1 MFDSIRE
8 TIDYAVENNMSFA
21 DIMVKEEMEL
31 SGKSRDEVRA
41 QMKQNLDVMRD
52 AVIKGTTGDGVES
65 VTGYTGHDAAKLR
78 DYNETH
84 HALSGYE
91 MIDAVKGA
99 IATNEVNAA
108 MGIIC
113 ATPTAGSS
121 GTIPGALF
129 KLEKTHDLTEE
140 QMIDFLFTSALF
152 GRVVAN
158 NASVAGATAGCQAEV
173 GSASA
178 MAAAA
183 AVAIFG
189 GSPEASG
196 HAMALAIS
204 NLLGL
209 VCDPVA
215 GLVEIPCVMRNAI
228 GSGNA
233 LISADLALAGIES
246 RIPVDEV
253 IEAMDKV
260 GRNLPASL
268 RETGLGGLA
277 GTPTGEAIKRK
288 IFGTAE
294 DMVKNN

>member
-8 TIDYAVENNMSFA
+8 TIDYAVENKMSFA
-21 DIMVKEEMEL
+21 DITIQEEMEL
-31 SGKSRDEVRA
+31 SGKTRDEVRET
-41 QMKQNLDVMRD
+41 MKQNLDVMRD
-52 AVIKGTTGDGVES
+52 AVIKGSTGEGVKS
-65 VTGYTGHDAAKLR
+65 VTGYTGQDAIKLAK
-78 DYNETH
+78 YNENN
-84 HALSGYE
+84 HALSGHE
-91 MIDAVKGA
+91 MVEAVKGA
-99 IATNEVNAA
+99 VATNEVNAA

-121 GTIPGALF
+121 GTIPGVLF

-140 QMIDFLFTSALF
+140 QMIDFLFVSSLF

-158 NASVAGATAGCQAEV
+158 NASVAGATGGCQAEV

-183 AVAIFG
+183 AVSIFG
-189 GSPEASG
+189 GEPEASG

-233 LISADLALAGIES
+233 LISADLALAGVES

-260 GRNLPASL
+260 GRGLPAEL

-288 IFGTAE
+288 IFGEAE
-294 DMVKNN
+294 VNSFS

>member
-52 AVIKGTTGDGVES
+52 AVIKGMTGDGVES

-158 NASVAGATAGCQAEV
+158 NASVAGATGGCQAEV

>member
-8 TIDYAVENNMSFA
+8 TIDYAIENNMSFA
-21 DIMVKEEMEL
+21 DIMVNEEMEL

-158 NASVAGATAGCQAEV
+158 NASVAGATGGCQAEV

-178 MAAAA
+178 IAAAA

>member
-158 NASVAGATAGCQAEV
+158 NASVAGATGGCQAEV

-178 MAAAA
+178 MSAAA

>member
-140 QMIDFLFTSALF
+140 QRIDFLFTSALF

-158 NASVAGATAGCQAEV
+158 NASVAGATGGCQAEV

>member
-121 GTIPGALF
+121 GTNPGALF

-158 NASVAGATAGCQAEV
+158 NASVAGATGGCQAEV

>member
-8 TIDYAVENNMSFA
+8 TIDYAIENNMSFA
-21 DIMVKEEMEL
+21 DIMVNEEMEL

-158 NASVAGATAGCQAEV
+158 NASVAGATGGCQAEV

-253 IEAMDKV
+253 FEAMDKV

>member
-8 TIDYAVENNMSFA
+8 TIDYSVEHNISFA
-21 DIMVKEEMEL
+21 DMMIQEEMEL
-31 SGKSRDEVRA
+31 SGRSREEVRE
-41 QMKQNLDVMRD
+41 QMHQNLEVMRD
-52 AVIKGTTGDGVES
+52 AVEKGTTGDGVES

-91 MIDAVKGA
+91 MIEAVKGA
-99 IATNEVNAA
+99 VATNEVNAA

-129 KLEKTHDLTEE
+129 KLEKTHNLTED
-140 QMIDFLFTSALF
+140 QMIDFLFTASLF

-158 NASVAGATAGCQAEV
+158 NASVAGATGGCQAEV

-183 AVAIFG
+183 AVSIFG
-189 GSPEASG
+189 GTPEASG

-253 IEAMDKV
+253 IGAMDRV

-288 IFGTAE
+288 IFGDAE
-294 DMVKNN
+294 EFVKNN

>member
-1 MFDSIRE
+1 MLNSMQEI
-8 TIDYAVENNMSFA
+8 IDYAVEKGTTFA
-21 DIMVKEEMEL
+21 EIMISEEMSL
-31 SGKSRDEVRA
+31 KGISRDEVRA
-41 QMKQNLDVMRD
+41 LMKHNIDVMRE
-52 AVIKGTTGDGVES
+52 AVEKGTTGEGVKS
-65 VTGYTGHDAAKLR
+65 VTGYTGQDAVKLAT
-78 DYNETH
+78 YNEQE

-91 MIDAVKGA
+91 MVEALKGA

-121 GTIPGALF
+121 GTIPGILF
-129 KLEKTHDLTEE
+129 KLEKSHHLTTD
-140 QMIDFLFTSALF
+140 QMIDFLFAAALC
-152 GRVVAN
+152 GKVIAN
-158 NASVAGATAGCQAEV
+158 NASVAGAIGGCQAEV

-178 MAAAA
+178 IAAAA
-183 AVAIFG
+183 AVEIFG
-189 GSPEASG
+189 GSPQASG

-228 GSGNA
+228 GSGNG
-233 LISADLALAGIES
+233 LISADLALAGVES
-246 RIPVDEV
+246 KILVDEV

-268 RETGLGGLA
+268 RETGIGGLA
-277 GTPTGEAIKRK
+277 GTPTGEEIKRK
-288 IFGTAE
+288 IFGQSR
-294 DMVKNN
+294 VNS

>member
-8 TIDYAVENNMSFA
+8 TIDYAVDNNMSFA

-31 SGKSRDEVRA
+31 SGKSRDEVRV

-158 NASVAGATAGCQAEV
+158 NASVAGATGGCQAEV

>member
-1 MFDSIRE
+1 MLNSMQEI
-8 TIDYAVENNMSFA
+8 IDYAVENETTFA
-21 DIMVKEEMEL
+21 EIMISEEISL
-31 SGKSRDEVRA
+31 KGISRDEVRA
-41 QMKQNLDVMRD
+41 LMKQNIDVMRE
-52 AVIKGTTGDGVES
+52 AVEKGITGEGVKS
-65 VTGYTGHDAAKLR
+65 VTGYTGQDAVKLAT
-78 DYNETH
+78 YNERE

-91 MIDAVKGA
+91 MVEALKGA

-121 GTIPGALF
+121 GTIPGILF
-129 KLEKTHDLTEE
+129 KLEKSHHLTTD
-140 QMIDFLFTSALF
+140 QMIDFLFAAALC
-152 GRVVAN
+152 GKVIAN
-158 NASVAGATAGCQAEV
+158 NASVAGAIGGCQAEV

-178 MAAAA
+178 IAAAA
-183 AVAIFG
+183 AVEIFG
-189 GSPEASG
+189 GSPQASG

-228 GSGNA
+228 GSGNG
-233 LISADLALAGIES
+233 LISADLALAGVES
-246 RIPVDEV
+246 KIPVDEV

-268 RETGLGGLA
+268 RETGIGGLA

-288 IFGTAE
+288 IFGQST
-294 DMVKNN
+294 VNS

>member
-8 TIDYAVENNMSFA
+8 TIDYAVENKMSFA
-21 DIMVKEEMEL
+21 DIMIQEEMEL
-31 SGKSRDEVRA
+31 SGKTRDEVRET
-41 QMKQNLDVMRD
+41 MKQNLDVMRD
-52 AVIKGTTGDGVES
+52 AVIKGSTGEGVKS
-65 VTGYTGHDAAKLR
+65 VTGYTGQDAIKLAK
-78 DYNETH
+78 YNENN
-84 HALSGYE
+84 HALSGHE
-91 MIDAVKGA
+91 MVEAVKGA
-99 IATNEVNAA
+99 VATNEVNAA
-108 MGIIC
+108 MGMIC

-121 GTIPGALF
+121 GTIPGVLF

-140 QMIDFLFTSALF
+140 QMIDFLFVSSLF

-158 NASVAGATAGCQAEV
+158 NASVAGATGGCQAEV

-183 AVAIFG
+183 AVSIFG
-189 GSPEASG
+189 GEPEASG

-233 LISADLALAGIES
+233 LISADLALAGVES

-260 GRNLPASL
+260 GRGLPAEL

-288 IFGTAE
+288 IFGEAE
-294 DMVKNN
+294 VNSFS

>member
-158 NASVAGATAGCQAEV
+158 NASVAGATGGCQAEV

-183 AVAIFG
+183 AVAILG

>member
-158 NASVAGATAGCQAEV
+158 NASVAGARGGCQAEV

>member
-8 TIDYAVENNMSFA
+8 TIDYAVENKMSFA
-21 DIMVKEEMEL
+21 DIMIQEEMEL
-31 SGKSRDEVRA
+31 SGKTRDEVRET
-41 QMKQNLDVMRD
+41 MKQNLDVMRD
-52 AVIKGTTGDGVES
+52 AVIKGSTGEGVKS
-65 VTGYTGHDAAKLR
+65 VTGYTGQDAIKLAK
-78 DYNETH
+78 YNENN
-84 HALSGYE
+84 HALSGHE
-91 MIDAVKGA
+91 MVEAVKGA
-99 IATNEVNAA
+99 VATNEVNAA

-121 GTIPGALF
+121 GTIPGVLF

-140 QMIDFLFTSALF
+140 QMIDFLFVSSLF

-158 NASVAGATAGCQAEV
+158 NASVAGATGGCQAEV

-183 AVAIFG
+183 AVSIFG
-189 GSPEASG
+189 GEPEASG

-233 LISADLALAGIES
+233 LISADLALAGVES

-260 GRNLPASL
+260 GRGLPAEL

-288 IFGTAE
+288 IFGEAE
-294 DMVKNN
+294 INSFS

>member
-8 TIDYAVENNMSFA
+8 TINYAVENNMSFA

-158 NASVAGATAGCQAEV
+158 NASVAGATGGCQAEV

>member
-1 MFDSIRE
+1 MFDSIRG

-158 NASVAGATAGCQAEV
+158 NASVAGATGGCQAEV

>member
-78 DYNETH
+78 DYNESH

-121 GTIPGALF
+121 GTTPGALF
-129 KLEKTHDLTEE
+129 KLEKTHDLTED

-158 NASVAGATAGCQAEV
+158 NASVAGATGGCQAEV

>member
-8 TIDYAVENNMSFA
+8 TIDYAVEKDMAFA
-21 DIMVKEEMEL
+21 DIMIQEEMEL
-31 SGKSRDEVRA
+31 KGLTRDEVRA
-41 QMKQNLDVMRD
+41 NMKQNLDVMRD
-52 AVIKGTTGDGVES
+52 AVVKGTTGEGVES

-78 DYNETH
+78 DYNENN
-84 HALSGYE
+84 HALSGHE
-91 MIDAVKGA
+91 MIEAVKGA
-99 IATNEVNAA
+99 VATNEVNAA

-121 GTIPGALF
+121 GTIPGVLF
-129 KLEKTHDLTEE
+129 KLEKTHDITED
-140 QMIDFLFTSALF
+140 QMIDFLFTAALF

-158 NASVAGATAGCQAEV
+158 NASVAGATGGCQAEV

-183 AVAIFG
+183 AVSIFG

-233 LISADLALAGIES
+233 LISADLALAGVES

-253 IEAMDKV
+253 INAMDKI

-277 GTPTGEAIKRK
+277 GTPTGEEIKRK
-288 IFGTAE
+288 IFGEAE
-294 DMVKNN
+294 DMVKNK

>member
-21 DIMVKEEMEL
+21 DIMVNEEMEL

-158 NASVAGATAGCQAEV
+158 NASVAGATGGCQAEV

>member
-78 DYNETH
+78 DYNESH

-158 NASVAGATAGCQAEV
+158 NASVAGATGGCQAEV

>member
-8 TIDYAVENNMSFA
+8 TIDYAVENKMSFA
-21 DIMVKEEMEL
+21 DIMIQEEMNL
-31 SGKSRDEVRA
+31 SGKSREEVRET
-41 QMKQNLDVMRD
+41 MKQNLEVMRD
-52 AVIKGTTGDGVES
+52 AVVKGTTGEGVKS
-65 VTGYTGHDAAKLR
+65 VTGYTGQDAIKLAK
-78 DYNETH
+78 YNDNN
-84 HALSGYE
+84 HALSGHE
-91 MIDAVKGA
+91 MVEAVKGA
-99 IATNEVNAA
+99 VATNEVNAA

-121 GTIPGALF
+121 GTIPGVLF

-140 QMIDFLFTSALF
+140 QMIDFLFVSSLF

-158 NASVAGATAGCQAEV
+158 NASVAGATGGCQAEV

-183 AVAIFG
+183 AVSIFG
-189 GSPEASG
+189 GEPEASG

-233 LISADLALAGIES
+233 LISADLALAGVES

-260 GRNLPASL
+260 GRGLPAEL

-288 IFGTAE
+288 IFGETE
-294 DMVKNN
+294 VNSFS

>member
-158 NASVAGATAGCQAEV
+158 NASVAGATGGCQAEV

-253 IEAMDKV
+253 IEVMDKV

>member
-158 NASVAGATAGCQAEV
+158 NASVADATGGCQAEV

>member
-108 MGIIC
+108 VGIIC

-158 NASVAGATAGCQAEV
+158 NASVAGATGGCQAEV

>member
-8 TIDYAVENNMSFA
+8 TIDYAIENNMSFA
-21 DIMVKEEMEL
+21 DIMVNEEMEL

-158 NASVAGATAGCQAEV
+158 NASVAGATGGCQAEV

-246 RIPVDEV
+246 RISVDEV

>member
-158 NASVAGATAGCQAEV
+158 NASVAGATGGCQAEV

-253 IEAMDKV
+253 IEAMNKV